1 MNSCHPPQQFK
12 SRGAYFD
19 GLATS
24 LEIHNL
30 ELYNAYSIEFL
41 VRIEKGGT
49 LFTVDSPLF
58 DDWGNLKRMSKNPDE
73 HQDSMFVIRV
83 SECGSF

>member
-19 GLATS
+19 GEATL
-24 LEIHNL
+24 LEVHNL
-30 ELYNAYSIEFL
+30 ELYNAYSLEFL
-41 VRIEKGGT
+41 ARIVKGGT

-58 DDWGNLKRMSKNPDE
+58 EDWGDLKRLHEN
-73 HQDSMFVIRV
+73 
-83 SECGSF
+83 